1 MLYWSAALQR
11 GKVENRYSLKISL
24 ISDQVGYRI
33 PECFSWTRGTLY
45 IREGSFKSFPRM
57 GGCYWPTRK
66 NICVGLTKSE
76 QLAAREK
83 CINHITEQS
92 HIFLRSFKIPSQ
104 FPGIEKVSFK
114 YTSVPEHTKPPFQSI
129 IQIEIIITV
138 IVVDT
143 YRRFNHGQT

>member
-24 ISDQVGYRI
+24 TSDQVGYRI

-45 IREGSFKSFPRM
+45 IREGSFKSFPIM
-57 GGCYWPTRK
+57 GGCYRPTRK

-114 YTSVPEHTKPPFQSI
+114 YMSVPEHTKPPFQSI

-138 IVVDT
+138 IVVGT